1 MSQISMFCVL
11 YVERHKNSDMEKQ
24 HLKKL
29 YILLYIHKNHLQQ
42 LSLQHLLILLLYF
55 LL

>member
-24 HLKKL
+24 HLKKEK
-29 YILLYIHKNHLQQ
+29 IPA
-42 LSLQHLLILLLYF
+42 
-55 LL
+55 